1 MSGLDSTD
9 VFKKLDDLSKNDMT
23 ILDRISDIRVSQA
36 RTEAKVQQN
45 TVDLSANALDMAKH
59 IRRTDLLESYLDRQK
74 GFLIALSV
82 LSPLAAGLLT
92 FITNYIL
99 NN

>member
-1 MSGLDSTD
+1 MSGLDSAD

-45 TVDLSANALDMAKH
+45 TVDLTANALDMAKH

>member
-45 TVDLSANALDMAKH
+45 TIDLSANAGDMAKH

-92 FITNYIL
+92 FITNYLL